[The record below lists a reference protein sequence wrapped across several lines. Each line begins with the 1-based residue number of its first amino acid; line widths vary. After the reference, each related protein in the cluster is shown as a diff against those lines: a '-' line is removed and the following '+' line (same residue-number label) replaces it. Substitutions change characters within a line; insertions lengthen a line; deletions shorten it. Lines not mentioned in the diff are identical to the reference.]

1 MSRALSCAPLGAAD
15 IRSVFL
21 APDRAHAQARLQEIV
36 AAYAT
41 IAPKLSAWME
51 ENLPHGFT
59 VFELPTA
66 HQRRLRTSNALER
79 VNQELK
85 RRTRVASIF
94 PNEASLLRLTCAVL
108 AEISDDWLSSKIYLD
123 MNPSN
128 PPSA

>member
-1 MSRALSCAPLGAAD
+1 
-15 IRSVFL
+15 
-21 APDRAHAQARLQEIV
+21 
-36 AAYAT
+36 
-41 IAPKLSAWME
+41 ME
-51 ENLPHGFT
+51 ENLPQGFT
-59 VFELPTA
+59 VFELPAA

-123 MNPSN
+123 MHPSI